1 MSLRLLKAILKG
13 IKADFEKVAAE
24 VALNHHE
31 RWDGTGYP
39 GHIDPI
45 SEKALPGFEG
55 PDGQPL
61 PKREDEI
68 PFFGRIVAV
77 ADVYDAL
84 GSRRCYKEAWDED
97 RVLDKMDELSGK
109 HFDPEIVYSFFSCL
123 DVLKSIAERY
133 PDATGG

>member
-1 MSLRLLKAILKG
+1 M
-13 IKADFEKVAAE
+13 
-24 VALNHHE
+24 
-31 RWDGTGYP
+31 
-39 GHIDPI
+39 
-45 SEKALPGFEG
+45 PGFEG
-55 PDGQPL
+55 PGGQPL

-109 HFDPEIVYSFFSCL
+109 HFDPEIICSFFSCL
-123 DVLKSIAERY
+123 DVLKSIAGRY
-133 PDATGG
+133 PDAPEG